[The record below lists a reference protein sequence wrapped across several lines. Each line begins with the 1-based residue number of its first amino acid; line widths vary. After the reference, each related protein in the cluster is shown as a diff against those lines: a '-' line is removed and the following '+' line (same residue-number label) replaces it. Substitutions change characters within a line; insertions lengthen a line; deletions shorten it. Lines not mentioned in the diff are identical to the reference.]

1 MVGGWW
7 LVVNILNSIVMK
19 VKSYRELRVWQQSV
33 DFCVKVH
40 TVTSSFPKEELY
52 GLTSQIRR
60 AAISIPSNIA
70 EGQARNTTGEFSQFL
85 GISKGSLAEIDT
97 QLEIARRLSFLS
109 IESFQ
114 SFENEIETI
123 GKMLNALQNALPK
136 K

>member
-1 MVGGWW
+1 MVSGWW

>member
-1 MVGGWW
+1 
-7 LVVNILNSIVMK
+7 MK

-33 DFCVKVH
+33 DFCVKVYQ
-40 TVTSSFPKEELY
+40 VTSIFPKEELY

-60 AAISIPSNIA
+60 ASVSVLSNIA

-85 GISKGSLAEIDT
+85 GISKGSLAEVDT
-97 QLEIARRLSFLS
+97 QLEIAKRLDFLS
-109 IESFQ
+109 NESFQ
-114 SFENEIETI
+114 LFENEIEII

>member
-1 MVGGWW
+1 
-7 LVVNILNSIVMK
+7 MK
-19 VKSYRELRVWQQSV
+19 VKSYRELRVWQQGV
-33 DFCVKVH
+33 DFCVKVYQ
-40 TVTSSFPKEELY
+40 VTSGFPKEELY

-60 AAISIPSNIA
+60 AAVSIPSNIA

-97 QLEIARRLSFLS
+97 QLEIARRLSFIS
-109 IESFQ
+109 NESFQ

>member
-1 MVGGWW
+1 
-7 LVVNILNSIVMK
+7 VVNILNSIVMK

-33 DFCVKVH
+33 DLCVKVYKE
-40 TVTSSFPKEELY
+40 TSVFPKEELY

-60 AAISIPSNIA
+60 AAVSIPSNIA

-97 QLEIARRLSFLS
+97 QLEIARRLNFLS
-109 IESFQ
+109 NESFQ

>member
-1 MVGGWW
+1 
-7 LVVNILNSIVMK
+7 MK

-40 TVTSSFPKEELY
+40 TVTSTFPKEELY

-85 GISKGSLAEIDT
+85 GILKGSLAEIDT

>member
-1 MVGGWW
+1 MVSGWW

-40 TVTSSFPKEELY
+40 TVTSTFPKEELY

>member
-1 MVGGWW
+1 MVG
-7 LVVNILNSIVMK
+7 ILNSIVMK

-33 DFCVKVH
+33 DFCVKVYQ
-40 TVTSSFPKEELY
+40 VTSIFPKEELY

-60 AAISIPSNIA
+60 ASVSVLSNIA

-85 GISKGSLAEIDT
+85 GISKGSLAEVDT
-97 QLEIARRLSFLS
+97 QLEIAKRLDFLS
-109 IESFQ
+109 NESFQ
-114 SFENEIETI
+114 LFENEIEII

>member
-1 MVGGWW
+1 M
-7 LVVNILNSIVMK
+7 VMK

-33 DFCVKVH
+33 DFCVKVYQ
-40 TVTSSFPKEELY
+40 VTSIFPKEELY

-60 AAISIPSNIA
+60 ASVSVPSNIA

-85 GISKGSLAEIDT
+85 GISKGSLAEVDT
-97 QLEIARRLSFLS
+97 QLEIAKRLGFLS
-109 IESFQ
+109 NESFQ
-114 SFENEIETI
+114 LFENEIETI